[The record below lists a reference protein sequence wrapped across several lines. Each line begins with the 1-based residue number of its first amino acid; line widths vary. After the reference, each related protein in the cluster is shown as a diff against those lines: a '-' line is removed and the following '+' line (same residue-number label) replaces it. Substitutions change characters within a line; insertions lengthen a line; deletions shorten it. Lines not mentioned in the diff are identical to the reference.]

1 MWYFTENRTFIQS
14 NHFYEPKN
22 LYLWLEVRLNAIV
35 GNDPVSVIMK
45 LEMRKI
51 WDSDNISCF
60 LKCFRLGITDMV
72 ERYTMHSAF
81 RHRLC

>member
-51 WDSDNISCF
+51 WDSDNIPCF
-60 LKCFRLGITDMV
+60 KVFWPGITDMV
-72 ERYTMHSAF
+72 KGYTMHSAF
-81 RHRLC
+81 IHRLC